1 MSIAVPIAI
10 VVAMAASVSAQLF
23 YSWPNYKT
31 EQKEISE
38 QAAKSSSKDKSEQK
52 DENSSKEKSG
62 KSGESSS
69 KDKSGKSDES
79 SSAVVSNTK
88 RHSRMKR
95 QE

>member
-10 VVAMAASVSAQLF
+10 GVAMVASLSAQLF

-52 DENSSKEKSG
+52 DE
-62 KSGESSS
+62 SSS

-79 SSAVVSNTK
+79 SPAVVSSTK